1 MFFNRSIIFLIIT
14 LLFHAVGIAQSVT
27 TVRKQKE
34 KTEKEISYL
43 NKLLQDAA
51 KNKNV
56 STEKLNILQEKIAQS
71 KKLLNSLNQEV
82 NYLQENISR
91 NELRISELEA
101 EKNSMLDLYSKLV
114 YSTWKKR
121 NKTDKLMFIFS
132 SADFNQAYNRFK
144 YFQQIQ
150 EYSGRQLE
158 LIHQVN
164 DSLNMK
170 NQDLKQLMGQK
181 NIVLNTIHVKSKELE
196 SEKLKENS
204 YVTELQ
210 KKEKELKR
218 RLQKQIQDRERLAKQ
233 LNKLISQQIKKG
245 KDSSSG
251 SRLTPEEKLISDDF
265 ARNKGKLPW
274 PVIEGFISKKFG
286 LSTDPVH
293 KLVKMFNYG
302 VDITT
307 SKNAQVR
314 AVFSGVVTQ
323 IGFISGGNN
332 VVVIQ
337 HGDYFTVYPN
347 LIKVTV
353 KQGDKVNTKDILGT
367 VNYDSEEGS
376 ILNFQIWKIT
386 GKTEPDKLNPEQW
399 LAK

>member
-1 MFFNRSIIFLIIT
+1 MLFNRSIIFLIIT

-27 TVRKQKE
+27 AVRKQKE

-56 STEKLNILQEKIAQS
+56 STEKLIILQEKIAQS

-274 PVIEGFISKKFG
+274 PVMEGFISKKFG

>member
-1 MFFNRSIIFLIIT
+1 MLFNRSIIFLIIT

-27 TVRKQKE
+27 AVRKQKE

-274 PVIEGFISKKFG
+274 PVMEGFISKKFG

>member
-1 MFFNRSIIFLIIT
+1 MLFNRSIIFLIIT

-71 KKLLNSLNQEV
+71 KKLLYSLNQEV

-274 PVIEGFISKKFG
+274 PVMEGFISKKFG

>member
-1 MFFNRSIIFLIIT
+1 MLFNRSIIFLIIT

-27 TVRKQKE
+27 AVRKQKE

-233 LNKLISQQIKKG
+233 LNKLI
-245 KDSSSG
+245 
-251 SRLTPEEKLISDDF
+251 
-265 ARNKGKLPW
+265 
-274 PVIEGFISKKFG
+274 
-286 LSTDPVH
+286 
-293 KLVKMFNYG
+293 
-302 VDITT
+302 
-307 SKNAQVR
+307 
-314 AVFSGVVTQ
+314 
-323 IGFISGGNN
+323 
-332 VVVIQ
+332 
-337 HGDYFTVYPN
+337 
-347 LIKVTV
+347 
-353 KQGDKVNTKDILGT
+353 
-367 VNYDSEEGS
+367 
-376 ILNFQIWKIT
+376 
-386 GKTEPDKLNPEQW
+386 
-399 LAK
+399 